1 VVLPVLALV
10 AAACGERRT
19 GDLTVEHD
27 STPAAAGVEVVAIP
41 DGPVGDS
48 MRRAAAIDDSARAI
62 DARFQAE
69 REAINRDAA
78 ALTGDRRSP
87 EYARRWEALRRR
99 TTAAESL
106 RAERDR
112 MRRRAERSRPAAQRD
127 TTAR

>member
-1 VVLPVLALV
+1 MVLSVLTVV

-19 GDLTVEHD
+19 GDVTVAHD
-27 STPAAAGVEVVAIP
+27 STPAVAGVEVVAIP

-48 MRRAAAIDDSARAI
+48 MRRAAAIEDSARAL
-62 DARFQAE
+62 DTRFQAE

-78 ALTGDRRSP
+78 ALDGDRRSA

-106 RAERDR
+106 RTERDR
-112 MRRRAERSRPAAQRD
+112 MRRRAARARPAAQRD
-127 TTAR
+127 TAR